1 MSSHLPD
8 HASGV
13 GLPHVAHHNGLG
25 KGLHRLGRA
34 RYFSASILPAFI
46 VAGIV
51 SFTAAPG
58 RAQEPATKPQTSTN
72 ASRDVRIERFDDWTL
87 RCVVPPAT
95 NEKPATPPACE
106 IAQPLMVNEDG
117 KPVEILNLAVS
128 RANDKAGKADW
139 ALVVLTPLDVHLA
152 SDFGFAAGAVK
163 PSLLKYRNCNHLG
176 CFVIVPLDRD
186 RLAQMKK
193 ATDGTAYFR
202 LLNSQTVKVSFSLK
216 GFTKAFDALASGTIP
231 NAQAVKD
238 DKPAAPPA
246 AEGAGN

>member
-8 HASGV
+8 RASDA
-13 GLPHVAHHNGLG
+13 GLSQVPHHNGLA

-34 RYFSASILPAFI
+34 SYFMAGILPAFI
-46 VAGIV
+46 VAGII

-72 ASRDVRIERFDDWTL
+72 APPAIRIERFDDWKL

-95 NEKPATPPACE
+95 NEKSATPAACE
-106 IAQPLMVNEDG
+106 IAQPLMVNQDG
-117 KPVEILNLAVS
+117 KPVEVLNLAVS

-152 SDFGFAAGAVK
+152 SDFGFAAGTAK
-163 PSLLKYRNCNHLG
+163 PTLLRYRNCNHLG

-193 ATDGTAYFR
+193 AADGTAYFR

-216 GFTKAFDALASGTIP
+216 GFTKAFDALVLGTMP
-231 NAQAVKD
+231 NTPPVNND
-238 DKPAAPPA
+238 TPAPYMT
-246 AEGAGN
+246 EGAGN